1 MLRERL
7 DTALRSAI
15 KDRAARR
22 VSTLRLVLA
31 AIKDR
36 DIHLRGEGV
45 DGGVDEVGIHA
56 ILQKMVKQRHDSIEH
71 YEAGGRLELAEQER
85 EEIEII
91 HEFLPRQMDAGEVYA
106 AVSAVIAE
114 LGAANL
120 KDMGRVMGALKT
132 RFQGEMDFGQAS
144 RIAKERLG

>member
-22 VSTLRLVLA
+22 VSTLRLILA

-36 DIHLRGEGV
+36 DIQLRGEG
-45 DGGVDEVGIHA
+45 DQAGVDEMGIHA
-56 ILQKMVKQRHDSIEH
+56 ILAKMVKQRHDSIVH
-71 YEAGGRLELAEQER
+71 YETGGRLELAEQER

-91 HEFLPRQMDAGEVYA
+91 HEFLPRQMDEAEVQA
-106 AVSAVIAE
+106 AVAGVIAE
-114 LGAANL
+114 LDAASL
-120 KDMGRVMGALKT
+120 KDMGRVMGALKE
-132 RFQGEMDFGQAS
+132 RHQGEMDFGQAS
-144 RIAKERLG
+144 KIVKERLG

>member
-1 MLRERL
+1 MLRDHL
-7 DTALRSAI
+7 HTALRSAI
-15 KDRAARR
+15 KDRTARR

-36 DIHLRGEGV
+36 DIQLRGEGTE
-45 DGGVDEVGIHA
+45 GGVDEVGIHA

-85 EEIEII
+85 EEIMII
-91 HEFLPRQMDAGEVYA
+91 HEFLPRQMDEGEVDA

-132 RFQGEMDFGQAS
+132 RFQSEMDFGQAS
-144 RIAKERLG
+144 RIAKQRLG